1 MYRIRARSQF
11 DFTGGGSGGTPSEL
25 ENAIQASGTTTTLNG
40 CTILTPNGA
49 SPTVNDTMLGRNFGI
64 SYDGV
69 GSDFTVDVETI
80 LVCSTDPGGLYGATT
95 ALAPGTHRVLW
106 VGRIHAGAATGWGMR
121 NYSPG
126 QSSDFYVEDIG
137 PAVHEGGVYNTG
149 GQVVT
154 ATQTYT
160 KTYNAIWSRRFGSA
174 GYTDGSMYQGYY
186 SGTWG
191 TQKSM
196 VYFGTQPYT
205 DMGSTAKVSKVEV
218 YLYANHWYY
227 NGGGTAHIGV
237 FTGTNE
243 PTGFSGVGG
252 VNDTVSS
259 WPVGAGKWVTLPSS
273 WNSSWNASTPYRGI
287 TLGGDLGSST
297 DKTYYGIFNGVGDS
311 HPPQLRI
318 TYTR

>member
-1 MYRIRARSQF
+1 
-11 DFTGGGSGGTPSEL
+11 
-25 ENAIQASGTTTTLNG
+25 
-40 CTILTPNGA
+40 
-49 SPTVNDTMLGRNFGI
+49 
-64 SYDGV
+64 
-69 GSDFTVDVETI
+69 
-80 LVCSTDPGGLYGATT
+80 
-95 ALAPGTHRVLW
+95 
-106 VGRIHAGAATGWGMR
+106 MR

-311 HPPQLRI
+311 HPPQLRV
-318 TYTR
+318 TYTK